1 MPTKSV
7 PLRQLGKDGPNIAA
21 LGFGLM
27 GLSHAYGKAPD
38 DEGRFAI
45 LDRAVELGAT
55 FWDTADL
62 YGDSE
67 ELLGKWFKRTGK
79 RDQIFLADKFG
90 HIKGDKN
97 FNAIDSSAAYC
108 RKSCELSLKILG
120 IDYIDLY
127 YMHSANPETPIEETM
142 RALAELKAE
151 GKIKYIGLSF
161 VSSNTLRR
169 ACKIARVDAVQ
180 IEYGVFTRD
189 IEGPAGTNL
198 LATCREL
205 GVAVVVSS
213 PLGRGLLTSTFS
225 TGEALGDGT
234 DFRANLIP
242 RFQEANREHNVKVVN
257 QFKALADKKGCTV
270 AQLALAWLLK
280 QGDDIIPIPGTKK
293 LKYLEENWAAL
304 DVALSNEE
312 EAEIRAFAETA
323 EVAGGVLPAQFESH
337 RFRDTKE
344 EST

>member
-1 MPTKSV
+1 MPTNTV
-7 PLRQLGKDGPNIAA
+7 HLRQLGQNGPQVAA

-27 GLSHAYGKAPD
+27 GLSHAYGRAPG
-38 DEGRFAI
+38 DEERFAI

-62 YGDSE
+62 YADSE
-67 ELLGKWFKRTGK
+67 LLLGKWFKRTGK

-90 HIKGDKN
+90 HIKGDKT
-97 FNAIDSSAAYC
+97 FAVDTSAAYC
-108 RKSCELSLKILG
+108 RKACEESLRILG
-120 IDYIDLY
+120 VDYIDLY
-127 YMHSANPETPIEETM
+127 YMHNANPETPVEETM
-142 RALAELKAE
+142 RALAELKSE

-161 VSSNTLRR
+161 VSSDTLRR
-169 ACKIARVDAVQ
+169 ACRVAHVDAVQ
-180 IEYGVFTRD
+180 TEYGVFTRE

-213 PLGRGLLTSTFS
+213 PLGRGILTSTFS
-225 TGEALGDGT
+225 KGEASGDNT
-234 DFRANLIP
+234 DFRPHAMP
-242 RFQEANREHNVKVVN
+242 RFQEANREQNVKVVN
-257 QFKALADKKGCTV
+257 QFKTLADKKGCTV
-270 AQLALAWLLK
+270 SQLALAWLLK

-304 DVALSNEE
+304 EVSLSDAE
-312 EAEIRAFAETA
+312 EAEIRAFAQTA
-323 EVAGGVLPAQFESH
+323 EVAGGVLPPQFEDH

-344 EST
+344 ESV